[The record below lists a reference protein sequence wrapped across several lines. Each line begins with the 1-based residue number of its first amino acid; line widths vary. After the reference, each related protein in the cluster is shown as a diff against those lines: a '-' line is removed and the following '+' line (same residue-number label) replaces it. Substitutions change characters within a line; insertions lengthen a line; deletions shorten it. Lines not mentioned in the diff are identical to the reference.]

1 MKCKYCGKDLME
13 GAKFCV
19 YCGKPIEEE
28 NLIQQQEVKQ
38 EDIIPTMQPI
48 APTETVIKEK
58 TEEVR
63 TNIIQNVET
72 PISQRIEEPALQ
84 PIEEEKIG
92 QSIVDIVATEPVQPE
107 PTPIEL
113 PKQQIETPK
122 QEISVETKVV
132 KKNNPILIVI
142 IFILLAIIIGGG
154 IFVYTKYMVS
164 SDNKKSNNQKQETTN
179 EVTEQDYDKEK
190 AKELVDK
197 YYFTGSSPSKNL
209 FTEEMTSSQKKS
221 IAAKNIDQNK
231 IQTITCEGL
240 EGFTKDATGVCRN
253 NDNSSITTDGKMIS
267 YEDLNKEY
275 KYLFGENEEI
285 EKQDFEVLLTT
296 WKYDSDKD
304 GFIVY
309 NKVGGFISGPYF
321 STYGVQSA
329 KVNGENLVVNVGY
342 IYTDVEATTTIG
354 GEEITIKEEE
364 IQKEGFEKEF
374 QNKYLDKLDTYKF
387 TFKYE
392 NDHYVFVDMKKA

>member
-38 EDIIPTMQPI
+38 EDTIPTMQPI

-113 PKQQIETPK
+113 PKQQIETSK

-142 IFILLAIIIGGG
+142 IFI
-154 IFVYTKYMVS
+154 
-164 SDNKKSNNQKQETTN
+164 
-179 EVTEQDYDKEK
+179 
-190 AKELVDK
+190 
-197 YYFTGSSPSKNL
+197 
-209 FTEEMTSSQKKS
+209 
-221 IAAKNIDQNK
+221 
-231 IQTITCEGL
+231 
-240 EGFTKDATGVCRN
+240 
-253 NDNSSITTDGKMIS
+253 
-267 YEDLNKEY
+267 
-275 KYLFGENEEI
+275 
-285 EKQDFEVLLTT
+285 
-296 WKYDSDKD
+296 
-304 GFIVY
+304 
-309 NKVGGFISGPYF
+309 
-321 STYGVQSA
+321 
-329 KVNGENLVVNVGY
+329 
-342 IYTDVEATTTIG
+342 
-354 GEEITIKEEE
+354 
-364 IQKEGFEKEF
+364 
-374 QNKYLDKLDTYKF
+374 
-387 TFKYE
+387 
-392 NDHYVFVDMKKA
+392 